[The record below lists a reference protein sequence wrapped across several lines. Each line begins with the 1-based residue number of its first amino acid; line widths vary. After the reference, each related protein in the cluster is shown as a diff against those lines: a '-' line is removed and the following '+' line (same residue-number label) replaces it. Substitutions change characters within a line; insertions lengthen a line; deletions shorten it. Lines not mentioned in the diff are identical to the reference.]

1 MKKQII
7 KGVIVGAIIALVIV
21 IYFVNFPKYS
31 CTDTQVP
38 AGYPTN
44 CNRVIDV
51 TPGFILES
59 FVILMAVGGGVG
71 WVYGKVRRDAIVK

>member
-31 CTDTQVP
+31 CIEVP
-38 AGYPTN
+38 AGQPTN